1 MAEGGAVRPVWIWG
15 GGGPAGLCPRWKKRT
30 KPGPG
35 TKTRLCLSVP
45 CAWCGR
51 GGGGAR
57 RASEGTRPRP
67 NPPPGTCRAL
77 WNGQGGA
84 PPFVLLWDRR
94 VPLSLPLRRPFIAS
108 KTKTLGQ
115 KKPKPLPCPPPSP
128 AGFGTP
134 TSGCSEELQVLRL
147 QLMVDGE
154 PGFAKRQLRTPKK
167 SCPQVLPC
175 SLGQA
180 EGTACGWVTRDSP
193 RSIPAG
199 RGGAGQGAEGD
210 GWGRSATRCPQLERD
225 RLRPPDTPP
234 QVFTHLGG
242 VLGAQH
248 RPDPLPAPLQ
258 RPQDPGGA
266 PRAPRAKRVGSSQ
279 PPSPPQSTQ
288 EADDTDIEIFLLP
301 DRQKN
306 KIKFQSRFHNLG
318 GRLQQRHRPLQGL
331 RARPP
336 PPQNI
341 QIKPDAKNKYRFSGG
356 ERVA

>member
-1 MAEGGAVRPVWIWG
+1 MDVVVAAHGERRRGHGPVPIH
-15 GGGPAGLCPRWKKRT
+15 
-30 KPGPG
+30 
-35 TKTRLCLSVP
+35 
-45 CAWCGR
+45 
-51 GGGGAR
+51 
-57 RASEGTRPRP
+57 
-67 NPPPGTCRAL
+67 PPGTCRAL
-77 WNGQGGA
+77 WNGQGGGTSFCPPLGQARALVAA
-84 PPFVLLWDRR
+84 PPATFYRLQNQNTG
-94 VPLSLPLRRPFIAS
+94 
-108 KTKTLGQ
+108 TK
-115 KKPKPLPCPPPSP
+115 KKKKKPLPCPPPSP